1 MPTLFP
7 LGSRQGCLQRPQTC
21 LLLQFLFKTATLW
34 VYFQVLNNF
43 NVCKME
49 CYPKCLLVVGFLLFF
64 FFFLCIKVRSVKKE
78 THQQKLPIKT
88 SLVGWFWWS
97 DLSSCCCW
105 ETAPAL
111 LRGAVGLRAGG
122 GEVLLKA
129 AVLWGSMRSD
139 CHSIV

>member
-1 MPTLFP
+1 MFAKWNVT
-7 LGSRQGCLQRPQTC
+7 QN
-21 LLLQFLFKTATLW
+21 
-34 VYFQVLNNF
+34 VYW
-43 NVCKME
+43 
-49 CYPKCLLVVGFLLFF
+49 LLVFCCFFSFL
-64 FFFLCIKVRSVKKE
+64 FFLCIKVRSVKKE

-139 CHSIV
+139 CHSVV